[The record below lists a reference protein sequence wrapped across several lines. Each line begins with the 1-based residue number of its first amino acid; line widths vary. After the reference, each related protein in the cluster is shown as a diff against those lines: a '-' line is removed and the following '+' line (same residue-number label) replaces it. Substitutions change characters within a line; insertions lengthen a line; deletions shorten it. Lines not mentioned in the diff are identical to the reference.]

1 MSEESMRPEDDGEIV
16 SRSQVKREMLALQA
30 LGERLMELGP
40 EQWPGLGLGPL
51 LLEALEES
59 RRIKS
64 HNARRR
70 HIRRLGKLLRNEETE
85 RVEALFRRMDKAR
98 LEDTHRFHRLEAW
111 RERLLAEGD
120 DALEALLLE
129 APGADRQRLR
139 QLIRD
144 GRRERESG
152 RPPSNQRK
160 LFKYLRELG
169 LD

>member
-1 MSEESMRPEDDGEIV
+1 MSDESMHPEDGEEIV

-30 LGERLMELGP
+30 LAARLMELSP
-40 EQWPGLGLGPL
+40 EQWQGLGLGPMT
-51 LLEALEES
+51 LEALEES

-70 HIRRLGKLLRNEETE
+70 HTRRLGKLLRNEETE
-85 RVEALFRRMDKAR
+85 RVEALFGRLDNAH
-98 LEDTHRFHRLEAW
+98 LEDTRRLHRLEAW

-120 DALEALLLE
+120 EALESLLTE

-144 GRRERESG
+144 GRREREAG
-152 RPPSNQRK
+152 RAPANQRK

-169 LD
+169 LH